1 MKKTRLSKWQIF
13 TPNQKVEIM
22 ADFPAEKVQPD
33 EKYFFEL
40 VKRVTSSCKG
50 NYIAILDSCN
60 KYKH

>member
-1 MKKTRLSKWQIF
+1 
-13 TPNQKVEIM
+13 M

-33 EKYFFEL
+33 EKNIFEF